1 MYKKLHRRLTLLFTG
16 AAGAILIVMSVSYL
30 YMSEKE
36 LTANSFLSFSSKV
49 DSLTSSLEQQ
59 TSLTWEWISKTAV
72 NQGFLLA

>member
-1 MYKKLHRRLTLLFTG
+1 MLLMYKKLHRRLTLLFTG

-49 DSLTSSLEQQ
+49 DSLGMDLKNRRQSGFSPRSL
-59 TSLTWEWISKTAV
+59 
-72 NQGFLLA
+72 